1 MLPVITN
8 AASENDNQ
16 RMARSFAFSPMPQN
30 YPVCQ
35 SSVMMA
41 LIQYREIHQKTRTLC
56 SEKEE
61 DRISIRYQYRVRMN
75 IVPLFGI
82 QAG

>member
-1 MLPVITN
+1 MLPVITD
-8 AASENDNQ
+8 AASESDNQ
-16 RMARSFAFSPMPQN
+16 RMTLSFIFSPMPQN
-30 YPVCQ
+30 YPLSQ
-35 SSVMMA
+35 SSAMMA
-41 LIQYREIHQKTRTLC
+41 LIQYREIHQKTKTLC